1 MDNENCNLSLRP
13 PFHSLGLTVN
23 MVLPLCFGLPVVLH
37 PNPTE
42 AARLDRICRRW
53 RPSITVAPPS
63 FLDAMLQK
71 AEAGD
76 LESLR
81 LGVVGA
87 EACPARLHAAFAEK
101 TGGVL
106 VEGYGVTE
114 CAPVISVNRPE
125 DPQCGTIGLPLPSV
139 STAIVTTEE
148 LDNKRGASIES
159 PLFVSGPHLNISK
172 SNRANLFEKQPSLS
186 P

>member
-1 MDNENCNLSLRP
+1 MCSSD
-13 PFHSLGLTVN
+13 LGLIVN

-76 LESLR
+76 FESLW

-87 EACPARLHAAFAEK
+87 EACPARLHATFAEK
-101 TGGVL
+101 TSL
-106 VEGYGVTE
+106 
-114 CAPVISVNRPE
+114 RPE
-125 DPQCGTIGLPLPSV
+125 NRQWWHRPPEWLL
-139 STAIVTTEE
+139 
-148 LDNKRGASIES
+148 RES
-159 PLFVSGPHLNISK
+159 GGSHG
-172 SNRANLFEKQPSLS
+172 
-186 P
+186 